1 MLGEERQLA
10 APGYGTVR
18 SMLASPSQINA
29 ADAGIGPRRR
39 REDTARSPVGM
50 VERLSIEDRARM
62 AALLAEVIAAM
73 RAEGREPQ
81 DHQFALGTEIAAR
94 LRGLAAQGVSW
105 AARVWFAQTGRI
117 DLGLADLLRQQ
128 GIDPEE

>member
-1 MLGEERQLA
+1 
-10 APGYGTVR
+10 
-18 SMLASPSQINA
+18 
-29 ADAGIGPRRR
+29 
-39 REDTARSPVGM
+39 M